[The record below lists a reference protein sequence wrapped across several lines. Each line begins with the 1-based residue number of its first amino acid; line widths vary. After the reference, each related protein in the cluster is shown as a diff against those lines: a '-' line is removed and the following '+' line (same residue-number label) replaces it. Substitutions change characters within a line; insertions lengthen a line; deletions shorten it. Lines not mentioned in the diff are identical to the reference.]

1 MALFFDN
8 SVSSPVF
15 GISEK
20 HHFGLVHG
28 ELIHNRKK
36 GVIMSDTSKALEF
49 SKVISTKKDEKSQ
62 SIKTNLTVIVD
73 VKQNQLL
80 TFAKRAIIIAVQT
93 RLRGLS
99 EIPTD
104 YSVKVSDLIANIR
117 HKKTKVEKAADLMN
131 GVDKSALTDAE
142 RKLLSGIFN
151 KLNQQK

>member
-1 MALFFDN
+1 
-8 SVSSPVF
+8 
-15 GISEK
+15 
-20 HHFGLVHG
+20 
-28 ELIHNRKK
+28 
-36 GVIMSDTSKALEF
+36 MSDTSKALEF